1 MTKKES
7 IIIYARQKAAIT
19 RLSLEQKGVLLDA
32 LLTYADGE
40 EPTFEDGMV
49 AVAFDFFRSQIDADS
64 QKWEDVRQKRVEAGK
79 LGGRPKKTNQNQTEN
94 KPKEIEANESK
105 QKQKNQMVLDE
116 SKRKQKNPV
125 NVNDNVNVN
134 VNVNDNVNDNNINI
148 IDIKK
153 TSKRKT
159 FVPPTLE
166 DVKQYIEAK
175 GYTFS
180 AEAFFA
186 YYESNGWRVGRNPMK
201 KWESACVTWQK
212 RENEKRSQTI
222 TLKPNE
228 QRSFYNSN
236 QNIEDAQRRQL
247 EEIAASLLG

>member
-105 QKQKNQMVLDE
+105 QKQKNQMVFSE
-116 SKRKQKNPV
+116 SKKSQGKGKGKGEGEEKEEEKENNYYHSSLDGASKGARAYKNRGLTMEEKLQV
-125 NVNDNVNVN
+125 FKELRDE
-134 VNVNDNVNDNNINI
+134 
-148 IDIKK
+148 
-153 TSKRKT
+153 
-159 FVPPTLE
+159 F
-166 DVKQYIEAK
+166 QEAD
-175 GYTFS
+175 
-180 AEAFFA
+180 
-186 YYESNGWRVGRNPMK
+186 
-201 KWESACVTWQK
+201 Q
-212 RENEKRSQTI
+212 
-222 TLKPNE
+222 
-228 QRSFYNSN
+228 
-236 QNIEDAQRRQL
+236 
-247 EEIAASLLG
+247 